1 MSVITGKA
9 YWCAI
14 TNPNTTFDTDGVWT
28 VDVCNLDAKNID
40 VLKKDGLIVK
50 NKGDDRGDFVTIKR
64 KVRRKDGSKN
74 RQPELMDGQKK
85 LIPNTMVGNCS
96 LVNVLYSTYDWE
108 YRGRK
113 GVGADLRSV
122 QVVDLIPYSSDETEA
137 FDVVPEGYSSTD
149 AVAGDEIQ
157 FTK

>member
-1 MSVITGKA
+1 
-9 YWCAI
+9 
-14 TNPNTTFDTDGVWT
+14 
-28 VDVCNLDAKNID
+28 

-64 KVRRKDGSKN
+64 KVKRKDGSKN

-85 LIPNTMVGNCS
+85 LIPNTMVGNGS

-149 AVAGDEIQ
+149 AVGGEDEIQ
-157 FTK
+157 FSK

>member
-64 KVRRKDGSKN
+64 KVRRK
-74 RQPELMDGQKK
+74 
-85 LIPNTMVGNCS
+85 
-96 LVNVLYSTYDWE
+96 
-108 YRGRK
+108 
-113 GVGADLRSV
+113 
-122 QVVDLIPYSSDETEA
+122 ETEA